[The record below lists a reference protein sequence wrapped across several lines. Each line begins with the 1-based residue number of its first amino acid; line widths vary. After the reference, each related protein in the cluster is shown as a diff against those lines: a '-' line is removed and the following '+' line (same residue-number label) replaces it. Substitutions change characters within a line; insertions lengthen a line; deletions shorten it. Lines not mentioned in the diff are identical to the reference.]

1 MQQTI
6 FYFLLIFSISMGFS
20 QTDEEKKELKEKN
33 GLLVKNNLQ
42 NQVDFQVN
50 PLAPAKAA
58 FYSAILPGLGQAY
71 NKKYWK
77 IPVIYGLMGGSM
89 YVYSAN
95 NAKYNDFL
103 TAYKLEKAGRPHE
116 FENLDINALERGIN
130 GYKKQRDLWLF
141 ITIGI
146 YILNVVD
153 ANVDAHLPK
162 KEINTNLT
170 YQPSFIINPVT
181 NKMTYGTALTFNF

>member
-1 MQQTI
+1 MQHTI
-6 FYFLLIFSISMGFS
+6 FYFLLIFSISLGFS
-20 QTDEEKKELKEKN
+20 QTDKEKKELKEKN

-71 NKKYWK
+71 NKEYWM
-77 IPVIYGLMGGSM
+77 IPIIYGAMGGSM
-89 YVYSAN
+89 YVYGAN
-95 NAKYNDFL
+95 NAKYNDFM

-146 YILNVVD
+146 YILNVVE
-153 ANVDAHLPK
+153 ANVDAHLP
-162 KEINTNLT
+162 NRDVDTNLS

-181 NKMTYGTALTFNF
+181 NKMTYGAALTFNF